1 MESEFVFV
9 EIEDIPFKIDSATLD
24 PVSRLRASEDG
35 TSVVEIPLTESDR
48 RLYWDMAEDNA
59 NAIAFEEAVSLALS
73 LR

>member
-24 PVSRLRASEDG
+24 PASRLGASEDG
-35 TSVVEIPLTESDR
+35 MSVVEIPLTESDR
-48 RLYWDMAEDNA
+48 RVYWAMAEDNA
-59 NAIAFEEAVSLALS
+59 NAITSEMAENLALL

>member
-24 PVSRLRASEDG
+24 PVSRLRASKDG